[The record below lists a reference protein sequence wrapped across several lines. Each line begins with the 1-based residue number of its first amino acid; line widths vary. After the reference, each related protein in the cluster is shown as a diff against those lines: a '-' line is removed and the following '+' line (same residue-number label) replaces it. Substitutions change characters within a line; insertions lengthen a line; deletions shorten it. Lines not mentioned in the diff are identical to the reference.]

1 MAKVFRV
8 TGTFYTGHH
17 EQNFSKE
24 LVADSDAR
32 ARELMLSLI
41 GSKHADPRRLIKIMS
56 VAEVAPGEIEDD
68 VVRHMAGL
76 QAYG

>member
-8 TGTFYTGHH
+8 TGMFYTGHH
-17 EQNFSKE
+17 DQNFSKE
-24 LVADSDAR
+24 IVAESDER

-41 GSKHADPRRLIKIMS
+41 GSKHAVPRRLIKIAS
-56 VAEVAPGEIEDD
+56 IKEVPSGEIEDA

-76 QAYG
+76 

>member
-17 EQNFSKE
+17 TQNFSKE
-24 LVADSDAR
+24 LVADSDER

-41 GSKHADPRRLIKIMS
+41 GSKHAVPRRLIKIT
-56 VAEVAPGEIEDD
+56 VIKEVPSSEIEDA
-68 VVRHMAGL
+68 VVRHIAGL
-76 QAYG
+76 K

>member
-17 EQNFSKE
+17 EQKFSKE
-24 LVADSDAR
+24 IVADSEAR

-41 GSKHADPRRLIKIMS
+41 GSKHAVPRRLIKIAS
-56 VAEVAPGEIEDD
+56 AKEVNPTDIEDA

-76 QAYG
+76 

>member
-17 EQNFSKE
+17 DQNFSKE
-24 LVADSDAR
+24 IVAESDAR

-41 GSKHADPRRLIKIMS
+41 GSKHAVPRRLIKIT
-56 VAEVAPGEIEDD
+56 VVKEVASGEIEDA

-76 QAYG
+76 

>member
-24 LVADSDAR
+24 IVADSEAR

-41 GSKHADPRRLIKIMS
+41 GSKHAVPRRLIKIAS
-56 VAEVAPGEIEDD
+56 VKEVQPGDIEDA

-76 QAYG
+76 

>member
-24 LVADSDAR
+24 IVAESEDR

-41 GSKHADPRRLIKIMS
+41 GSKHAVPRRLIKITA
-56 VAEVAPGEIEDD
+56 VKEVPATDIQDA

-76 QAYG
+76 